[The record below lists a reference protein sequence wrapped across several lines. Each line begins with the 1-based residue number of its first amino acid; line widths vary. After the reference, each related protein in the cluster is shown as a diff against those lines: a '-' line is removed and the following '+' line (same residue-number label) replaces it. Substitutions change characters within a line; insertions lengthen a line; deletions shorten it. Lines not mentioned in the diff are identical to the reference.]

1 MRGQNKVAKLTRQ
14 NIIDA
19 FWDIYSKK
27 KIENITVKEVMDRA
41 GYNRS
46 TFYLYFED
54 IYDVLYQIEEGLLP
68 LADIHISDEAEF
80 FTHENIR
87 LLANEFIYQEKYF
100 VVLFGQNGDPG
111 FVNRFKNRMR
121 DSIMQTMKKD
131 EETAYLIE
139 AVLSM
144 DFDLLVYWFTQ
155 NRDIRLDRL
164 LTILPQLNNI
174 GPLTYLKQHYNS
186 ENIADRK

>member
-1 MRGQNKVAKLTRQ
+1 MAMRGQNKIAKLTRQ

-54 IYDVLYQIEEGLLP
+54 IYDILNQIEEGLLP
-68 LADIHISDEAEF
+68 LADIHINDETDF
-80 FTHENIR
+80 FTQENIR
-87 LLANEFIYQEKYF
+87 LLANEFINQEKYF
-100 VVLFGQNGDPG
+100 VVLFGKNGDPR
-111 FVNRFKNRMR
+111 FVNKFKNRMR
-121 DSIMQTMKKD
+121 ESIMKCIKKN

-144 DFDLLVYWFTQ
+144 NFDLLVYWFTQ

-164 LTILPQLNNI
+164 LTILPQLNSI
-174 GPLTYLKQHYNS
+174 GPLTYLKQHYNC
-186 ENIADRK
+186 K